1 MKVVESEDKSLLDSN
16 CQILVHQVNCQG
28 VMGAGI
34 AKTIR
39 DKYPI
44 VYNEYVK
51 FCSNFEK
58 KYDLLGQIAMVRVSN
73 KQAVCN
79 LFGQYTYGHGK
90 RYTKYD
96 AVVNGFESLR
106 DFCVEKGVKS
116 IAVPVNMGCT
126 LAGGNWT
133 IYKTII
139 LETFKNTDI
148 EIEFCKY
155 DRGR

>member
-1 MKVVESEDKSLLDSN
+1 MKIIESENKSLLDSN

-28 VMGAGI
+28 VMGSGI
-34 AKTIR
+34 AKRIR
-39 DKYPI
+39 DEYPI

-51 FCSNFEK
+51 FCNNFER
-58 KYDLLGQIAMVRVSN
+58 KYDLLGQISIVKISN

-79 LFGQYTYGHGK
+79 LFGQYNYGHNM

-96 AVVNGFESLR
+96 AVIEGFETLR
-106 DFCVEKGVKS
+106 NFCISKGVKS
-116 IAVPVNMGCT
+116 IAIPVNMGCT

-155 DRGR
+155 VK